1 MCKVGSSCLEARI
14 KRSLDRMG
22 RSGVDLIT
30 WLFDYVH
37 CVPAVP

>member
-1 MCKVGSSCLEARI
+1 MCKVGSCCLEARI
-14 KRSLDRMG
+14 KRSLN

-30 WLFDYVH
+30 WLFKYVH